1 MSCRALFP
9 LRYVDMLIHN
19 GWQETKKGQLS
30 AMRPAMLMFLSSSF
44 NSGLYLWRIRNNR
57 NGLSNTN
64 FQNVKENGFSVNLN

>member
-30 AMRPAMLMFLSSSF
+30 AMTPAMLMFLSSSF
-44 NSGLYLWRIRNNR
+44 NPGLYLWRIRNNR
-57 NGLSNTN
+57 NGLRKTI
-64 FQNVKENGFSVNLN
+64 FQTVKKNGFSVAF

>member
-30 AMRPAMLMFLSSSF
+30 AMAPVMLMFLSPSF
-44 NSGLYLWRIRNNR
+44 NPGLYLWRIRNNSY
-57 NGLSNTN
+57 GLRKTI
-64 FQNVKENGFSVNLN
+64 FQTVKENGFSVAF